1 MHGPS
6 TEHGFLVGGQRRPQ
20 LAWLGLNSRAGI
32 LHLRCFPRSWSQQ
45 RGQRWTPGALSTPW
59 WPGQQRQRSRG
70 VLWQPRPGAHIS
82 PVGEGAPDRCS
93 FLPSHHR
100 WCRGRRRGETRII
113 IAGYSGNTGGAEA
126 VRDLGRAASWGF
138 HGDQQI
144 ALGILALSLDQVWT

>member
-1 MHGPS
+1 MLSQELVTADRPEVDSRSPVHPPVARAAE
-6 TEHGFLVGGQRRPQ
+6 TEEQ
-20 LAWLGLNSRAGI
+20 
-32 LHLRCFPRSWSQQ
+32 
-45 RGQRWTPGALSTPW
+45 
-59 WPGQQRQRSRG
+59 G

-93 FLPSHHR
+93 FLPSHHC
-100 WCRGRRRGETRII
+100 WCQGRRRGETWII

-144 ALGILALSLDQVWT
+144 ALGILALSLDQV